1 MPPFVFRMAL
11 TEPTAID
18 PYKAQETEGILVCK
32 ALFAGL
38 LRPEGGGRPAPAT
51 AHTWEC
57 DPEGRTW
64 TFRLRDDTC
73 FSDGEPVTA
82 HSFVRGWERAL
93 DPAANTETAY
103 HLAGVE
109 GFDDVRAG
117 RTTRL
122 AGAVAA
128 DDHTL
133 VVRLAEPDVQFDLKT
148 LQPVFSP
155 VPSSAGPAL
164 DLEFNEQP
172 LGNGPFV
179 MDGPWEHGKQI
190 RLVRNPRWWGEP
202 VALDAVHIDILDPV
216 TALDDEYAGFL
227 AGTYDYARIPP
238 QKLPE
243 AARHLDGAGFLEEE
257 GAGLHYL
264 IPFCHHAPMDS
275 VPARRAVSRAIDRQG
290 IADRLFHGRRAPAHS
305 LLSPWFGGAHAPA
318 PAPADD
324 PCAYD
329 PEAARAD
336 ALTAGLPPG
345 TVVEFAVNTGAGH
358 EGWTSAVAEGLR
370 EVLGWDVRLRHT
382 DARGLVDFRTSE
394 PATGLCRAAWACD
407 YPTPDNML
415 YPLLHSSCTA
425 PDAEGTAHGDNEGRY
440 VNAEFDAAVTR
451 ARACTD
457 PAGRDREWRL
467 ADATATRELA
477 LIPLWYRTDQRVFD
491 ATRLTGVAIDFDGN
505 PTLTTVRPA

>member
-1 MPPFVFRMAL
+1 MRPFAFRMAL

-32 ALFAGL
+32 ALFTGL
-38 LRPEGGGRPAPAT
+38 LRSGAGGRPAAAT
-51 AHTWEC
+51 AHSWGC
-57 DPEGRTW
+57 DPTGRTW

-73 FSDGEPVTA
+73 FGDGEPVTA

-109 GFDDVRAG
+109 GFGDVRAG
-117 RTTRL
+117 RTGRL
-122 AGAVAA
+122 AGAVAE
-128 DDHTL
+128 DDLTL
-133 VVRLAEPDVQFDLKT
+133 VVRLSQPDVQFDLKT

-155 VPSSAGPAL
+155 VPASAGPAV
-164 DLEFNEQP
+164 DPVFNDQP
-172 LGNGPFV
+172 LGNGPFA

-190 RLVRNPRWWGEP
+190 RLVRNPRWWGGP

-216 TALDDEYAGFL
+216 TGLDDEYAGFL
-227 AGTYDYARIPP
+227 AGRYDYARIPP
-238 QKLPE
+238 GRLPE
-243 AARHLDGAGFLEEE
+243 AGRHLGGAGFLEED

-264 IPFCHHAPMDS
+264 IPFCHRPPMDS
-275 VPARRAVSRAIDRQG
+275 ADARRAVSHAIDRQG
-290 IADRLFHGRRAPAHS
+290 IADRLFHGHRTPAHS

-318 PAPADD
+318 GDDD
-324 PCAYD
+324 PTAFD
-329 PEAARAD
+329 PGAARAH
-336 ALTAGLPPG
+336 ALRAGLPPG
-345 TVVEFAVNTGAGH
+345 SVVEFAVNTGSGH

-370 EVLGWDVRLRHT
+370 EVLGWDVRLLHT
-382 DARGLVDFRTSE
+382 DARGLVGHRTSE
-394 PATGLCRAAWACD
+394 AATGLCRAAWACD

-415 YPLLHSSCTA
+415 FPLLHSSCTA

-440 VNAEFDAAVTR
+440 VNADLDAALTR
-451 ARACTD
+451 ARARTD

-467 ADATATRELA
+467 ADAIATRDLA
-477 LIPLWYRTDQRVFD
+477 LIPLWYRTDQRVYD
-491 ATRLTGVAIDFDGN
+491 AERLTGVAIDFDGN